1 MDHTLNL
8 VLYRSIREQVGRLKA
23 CKLQQTVPFF
33 KMIQIPRLKIDEGIV
48 MKNDFIII
56 TNNPLVKERLGDEYE
71 VDFTEISY
79 EEVLKRVRSFV
90 YNKHELLT
98 HPLSGS
104 VKPNETPYKSI
115 MVSKEPKEHYN
126 VESMH
131 IIDRAISVVPKFQFK
146 SDQYAD
152 DVYDDFQYVDYSL
165 ISSAL
170 PSATAW

>member
-1 MDHTLNL
+1 
-8 VLYRSIREQVGRLKA
+8 
-23 CKLQQTVPFF
+23 
-33 KMIQIPRLKIDEGIV
+33 

-56 TNNPLVKERLGDEYE
+56 TNNPLVRDRLGQEYE
-71 VDFTEISY
+71 VDFEEISY
-79 EEVLKRVRSFV
+79 EEVLKKVRDFV

-115 MVSKEPKEHYN
+115 MVSKRPMDKYN
-126 VESMH
+126 TEFMQ
-131 IIDRAISVVPKFQFK
+131 IIDRAIAVVPKFQFK
-146 SDQYAD
+146 SDKYAD

>member
-1 MDHTLNL
+1 
-8 VLYRSIREQVGRLKA
+8 
-23 CKLQQTVPFF
+23 
-33 KMIQIPRLKIDEGIV
+33 

-56 TNNPLVKERLGDEYE
+56 TNNPLVKDRLGQEYE
-71 VDFTEISY
+71 VDFEEISY
-79 EEVLKRVRSFV
+79 EEVLKKVRTFV

-115 MVSKEPKEHYN
+115 MVAKNPDRYN
-126 VESMH
+126 MESMK
-131 IIDRAISVVPKFQFK
+131 IIDRAIAVVPKFEFK
-146 SDQYAD
+146 SDKYAE
-152 DVYDDFQYVDYSL
+152 DVYDDFQYIDYAL

>member
-1 MDHTLNL
+1 
-8 VLYRSIREQVGRLKA
+8 
-23 CKLQQTVPFF
+23 
-33 KMIQIPRLKIDEGIV
+33 

-56 TNNPLVKERLGDEYE
+56 TINPLVQDRLGQEYE
-71 VDFTEISY
+71 VDFEEISY
-79 EEVLKRVRSFV
+79 EEVLKKVRDFV

-115 MVSKEPKEHYN
+115 MVAKNPDRYN
-126 VESMH
+126 VESME
-131 IIDRAISVVPKFQFK
+131 IIDRAIAVVPKFEFK
-146 SDQYAD
+146 SDKYAE
-152 DVYDDFQYVDYSL
+152 DVYDDFQYIDYAL

>member
-1 MDHTLNL
+1 M
-8 VLYRSIREQVGRLKA
+8 R
-23 CKLQQTVPFF
+23 
-33 KMIQIPRLKIDEGIV
+33 
-48 MKNDFIII
+48 NDFIII
-56 TNNPLVKERLGDEYE
+56 TNNPLVKDRLGEEYE

-79 EEVLKRVRSFV
+79 EEVLKKVRDFV

-115 MVSKEPKEHYN
+115 MVSKNPKEKYN
-126 VESMH
+126 TESME
-131 IIDRAISVVPKFQFK
+131 IIDRAIAVVPKFEFK
-146 SDQYAD
+146 SDKYAE
-152 DVYDDFQYVDYSL
+152 DVYDDFQYIDYAL

>member
-1 MDHTLNL
+1 
-8 VLYRSIREQVGRLKA
+8 
-23 CKLQQTVPFF
+23 
-33 KMIQIPRLKIDEGIV
+33 

-56 TNNPLVKERLGDEYE
+56 TNNPLVQDRLGQEYE
-71 VDFTEISY
+71 VDFEEISY
-79 EEVLKRVRSFV
+79 EEVLKKVRGFV

-115 MVSKEPKEHYN
+115 MVAKNPDRYN
-126 VESMH
+126 VESME
-131 IIDRAISVVPKFQFK
+131 IIDRAIAVVPKFEFK
-146 SDQYAD
+146 SDKYAE
-152 DVYDDFQYVDYSL
+152 DVYDDFQYIDYAL

>member
-1 MDHTLNL
+1 
-8 VLYRSIREQVGRLKA
+8 
-23 CKLQQTVPFF
+23 
-33 KMIQIPRLKIDEGIV
+33 

-56 TNNPLVKERLGDEYE
+56 TNNPLVQDRLGEEYE
-71 VDFTEISY
+71 VDFEEISY
-79 EEVLKRVRSFV
+79 EEVLKKVRDFV

-115 MVSKEPKEHYN
+115 MVAKNPDRYN
-126 VESMH
+126 VESME
-131 IIDRAISVVPKFQFK
+131 IIDRAIAVVPKFEFK
-146 SDQYAD
+146 SDKYAE
-152 DVYDDFQYVDYSL
+152 DVYDDFQYIDYAL

>member
-1 MDHTLNL
+1 M
-8 VLYRSIREQVGRLKA
+8 R
-23 CKLQQTVPFF
+23 
-33 KMIQIPRLKIDEGIV
+33 
-48 MKNDFIII
+48 NDFIII
-56 TNNPLVKERLGDEYE
+56 TNNPLVKDRLGQEYE

-79 EEVLKRVRSFV
+79 EEVLKKVRGFV

-115 MVSKEPKEHYN
+115 MVAKNPDRYN
-126 VESMH
+126 VESME
-131 IIDRAISVVPKFQFK
+131 IIDRAIAVVPKFEFK
-146 SDQYAD
+146 SDKYAE
-152 DVYDDFQYVDYSL
+152 DVYDDFQYIDYAL

>member
-1 MDHTLNL
+1 
-8 VLYRSIREQVGRLKA
+8 
-23 CKLQQTVPFF
+23 
-33 KMIQIPRLKIDEGIV
+33 

-56 TNNPLVKERLGDEYE
+56 TNNPLVQDRLGQEYE
-71 VDFTEISY
+71 VDFEEISY
-79 EEVLKRVRSFV
+79 EEVLKKVRDFV

-115 MVSKEPKEHYN
+115 MVAKNPDRYN
-126 VESMH
+126 VESME
-131 IIDRAISVVPKFQFK
+131 IIDRAIAVVPKFEFK
-146 SDQYAD
+146 SDKYAE
-152 DVYDDFQYVDYSL
+152 DVYDDFQYIDYAL

>member
-1 MDHTLNL
+1 
-8 VLYRSIREQVGRLKA
+8 
-23 CKLQQTVPFF
+23 
-33 KMIQIPRLKIDEGIV
+33 

-56 TNNPLVKERLGDEYE
+56 TNNPLVEDRLGQEYE

-79 EEVLKRVRSFV
+79 EEVLKKVRDFV

-115 MVSKEPKEHYN
+115 MVSKNPKARYN
-126 VESMH
+126 TESME
-131 IIDRAISVVPKFQFK
+131 IIDRAIAVVPKFEFK
-146 SDQYAD
+146 SDKYAE
-152 DVYDDFQYVDYSL
+152 DVYDDFQYIDYAL

>member
-1 MDHTLNL
+1 M
-8 VLYRSIREQVGRLKA
+8 R
-23 CKLQQTVPFF
+23 
-33 KMIQIPRLKIDEGIV
+33 
-48 MKNDFIII
+48 NDFIII
-56 TNNPLVKERLGDEYE
+56 TNNPLVKDRLGQEYE

-79 EEVLKRVRSFV
+79 EEVLKKVRDFV

-115 MVSKEPKEHYN
+115 MVSKNPKEKYN
-126 VESMH
+126 TESME
-131 IIDRAISVVPKFQFK
+131 IIDRAIAVVPKFEFK
-146 SDQYAD
+146 SDKYAE
-152 DVYDDFQYVDYSL
+152 DVYDDFQYIDYAL

>member
-1 MDHTLNL
+1 
-8 VLYRSIREQVGRLKA
+8 
-23 CKLQQTVPFF
+23 
-33 KMIQIPRLKIDEGIV
+33 

-56 TNNPLVKERLGDEYE
+56 TNNPLVKEKLSDEYE
-71 VDFTEISY
+71 VDFMEISY
-79 EEVLKRVRSFV
+79 EEVLKKVRGFV

-146 SDQYAD
+146 SDKYAE
-152 DVYDDFQYVDYSL
+152 DVYNDFQYVDYSL